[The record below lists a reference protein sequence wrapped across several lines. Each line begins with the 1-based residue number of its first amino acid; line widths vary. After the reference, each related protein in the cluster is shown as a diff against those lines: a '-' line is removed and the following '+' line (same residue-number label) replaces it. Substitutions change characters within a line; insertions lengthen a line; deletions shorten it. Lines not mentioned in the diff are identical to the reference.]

1 MTTTFT
7 RPRLTRSEF
16 FDLQCRDRLTPAER
30 ILLARAEIID
40 DAPAPPPVDEN
51 AASMATMTGL
61 FAGIGGA
68 K

>member
-1 MTTTFT
+1 MTTTFI

-40 DAPAPPPVDEN
+40 DAPAPVDEN
-51 AASMATMTGL
+51 AASMVTMVGL
-61 FAGIGGA
+61 FAEIGGA

>member
-1 MTTTFT
+1 MTTTFA

-30 ILLARAEIID
+30 ILLARAESVD
-40 DAPAPPPVDEN
+40 DAPAPVDEN
-51 AASMATMTGL
+51 AVSMITMVGL
-61 FAGIGGA
+61 FAEIGGA

>member
-1 MTTTFT
+1 MTTTFI

-30 ILLARAEIID
+30 ILLARAEIVD
-40 DAPAPPPVDEN
+40 DAPALVDEN

>member
-1 MTTTFT
+1 MNTFI

-30 ILLARAEIID
+30 ILLVRAEIVD
-40 DAPAPPPVDEN
+40 DAPVPVDETTV
-51 AASMATMTGL
+51 SLATMGPL
-61 FAGIGGA
+61 FAAIGGA